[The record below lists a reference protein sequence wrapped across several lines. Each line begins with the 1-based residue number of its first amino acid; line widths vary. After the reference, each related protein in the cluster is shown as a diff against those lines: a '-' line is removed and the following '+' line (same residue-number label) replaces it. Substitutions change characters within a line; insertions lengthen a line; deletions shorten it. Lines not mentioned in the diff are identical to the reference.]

1 MNSPGLM
8 GTPWQQSPLDKEGG
22 GSHEDGMGAGPW
34 FSLGPS
40 LVYFSTS
47 LARTETTSW
56 LLVFPIF
63 PGALYFPGSVPIVAV
78 GGRSGKPEV
87 EGVGR
92 YVLPRMACLT
102 S

>member
-1 MNSPGLM
+1 MLYQHTCTCLFGLIYR
-8 GTPWQQSPLDKEGG
+8 SF
-22 GSHEDGMGAGPW
+22 W
-34 FSLGPS
+34 FSAH
-40 LVYFSTS
+40 VYFSTS
-47 LARTETTSW
+47 LARTETTTW

-63 PGALYFPGSVPIVAV
+63 LGAPYFPGSVPILAV